1 MNMEKETVI
10 DPAIIPGCWVRHW
23 KFGIGRVIERID
35 QGDFPEE
42 RLPRALV
49 DFTNQGS
56 KWLVLKFARLE
67 VLQDIPYTTQIVQP
81 SPVLPPL
88 LTTKKPLSDYALDSR
103 HAPLLAE
110 FLRQLANRILA
121 GELPNPTILLRIR
134 QTKLSGYAR
143 LRFRLFLIEHIHA
156 QRAARGDHTAI
167 NYLHRAKHLIRQRIS
182 NLTDDALTRNMK
194 SSALLAEWL
203 RSLQKGS
210 KRLSHYCSRR
220 TGPDVELLGVEFF
233 MWGLAVQ
240 HLDGDVDYFF
250 CMYWICRQK
259 DLRFRF
265 GLEAVPKLLFLAD
278 FWESF
283 GHWRGVPRPSR
294 YRQLRSILR
303 NIADKFSNS
312 AEHYHCMWCA
322 LNPNQVEID
331 LLTGKVTPEPFAILR
346 NEILVGMC
354 RDALARNIK
363 TLGIQLESAVLLL
376 VPTNRPNWNGF
387 DVTVTATTDTSRTI
401 SVKYES

>member
-1 MNMEKETVI
+1 MNTEKETVI
-10 DPAIIPGCWVRHW
+10 DSAIIPGCWVRHW

-81 SPVLPPL
+81 SPVLPPSS
-88 LTTKKPLSDYALDSR
+88 TTKKPLSDYALDSR
-103 HAPLLAE
+103 HAPLLAA

-167 NYLHRAKHLIRQRIS
+167 NYLRRAKHLIRQRMS
-182 NLTDDALTRNMK
+182 NLTDDTFARNSK

-220 TGPDVELLGVEFF
+220 TGQDIELLSVEFLI
-233 MWGLAVQ
+233 GSLGA
-240 HLDGDVDYFF
+240 DYLF
-250 CMYWICRQK
+250 CIYWVCRQEN
-259 DLRFRF
+259 LRFKF
-265 GLEAVPKLLFLAD
+265 SLEAVPKLLFLAD
-278 FWESF
+278 FWERF
-283 GHWRGVPRPSR
+283 GNWRGVPRPSR

-312 AEHYHCMWCA
+312 AQHYYCMWCA

-346 NEILVGMC
+346 NEILAGMC
-354 RDALARNIK
+354 RDTLARNIK

-387 DVTVTATTDTSRTI
+387 DVIVTATTDTSRTI